1 MMDVNK
7 HKFFLIQVLKEIYA
21 DPALAVGLG
30 FKGGTAMMLFHDLP
44 RFSVDLDFNLLGDSE
59 SRSVY
64 DKLRQLLMNY
74 GTIHDEAKK
83 HYGMILVLNYEQGG
97 RNLKLEVSTRDY
109 PDQYELRDYL
119 GISMKVMALEY
130 MFTHKLM
137 AILDRSSLTN
147 RDVFDTWFYMN
158 KRLMLKKSVLDARLD
173 CPLDE
178 YLGRCIEAV
187 QSIGSNRI
195 LDGMGE
201 LMDPD
206 LKKWVKG
213 NLVAEFVQ
221 LASMYR
227 AMPLVE

>member
-1 MMDVNK
+1 MIDINK
-7 HKFFLIQVLKEIYA
+7 HKFFLIQMLKDIYS
-21 DPALAVGLG
+21 DPELAATLG

-64 DKLRQLLMNY
+64 DKLRQILMNY
-74 GTIHDEAKK
+74 GNIHDEAEQ
-83 HYGMILVLNYEQGG
+83 HYGMILVLDYEQGG
-97 RNLKLEVSTRDY
+97 RNLKLEVSIRDY
-109 PDQYELRDYL
+109 PARYNLRDYL
-119 GISMKVMALEY
+119 GISMKVMDLEY

-158 KRLMLKKSVLDARLD
+158 KRLMLKKVVLDARLD
-173 CPLDE
+173 CTLDE
-178 YLGRCIEAV
+178 YLGKCIEAV
-187 QSIGSNRI
+187 QNIGSNRI

-201 LMDPD
+201 LMDAD

-221 LASMYR
+221 LANMYR
-227 AMPLVE
+227 AIPLLE